1 MTNFSEITNHI
12 WKIADL
18 LRGSFKQ
25 HEYESVILPFT
36 VLRRFDSI
44 LKPHKEEILRLH
56 ETKTN
61 IKIIQNKIGL
71 KFHNTSKFDFNKLL
85 DDSNSIETNLRD
97 YINGYSEEIK
107 DILDNFEFHA
117 MIERLQKAKLLFLV
131 IEKFS
136 EIDLNKDTAD
146 NLTMGYAFEELIR
159 RFAEASN
166 ETAGEHFTPR
176 EIIELMVEV
185 LIGEDSKMLTSNAK
199 IIPILDPACGTGGML
214 ALAQDKLLSMNNSL
228 AVLPHGQELNPR
240 TYAISKAD
248 MLIKGNDEAKIKL
261 GNSFDN
267 DAFQDSTFKFTY
279 MLANPPYGVEW
290 KQVEKFVK
298 DEHQKLG
305 KDGRFEAGTPRIS
318 DGSLLFLQHMISKMD
333 DEGSRIAIIFN
344 GSPLFTGSA
353 ESGESNIRKWIIE
366 KDMLEGI
373 IALPDQL
380 FFNTPISTY
389 IWILT
394 NNKQARREGKIRLV
408 NGTQYF
414 SKLRKSLNNK
424 RKEIDEKSREIIANL
439 YSTYETHKDYKDFNN
454 IDFGYTT
461 VTIDRPLYDEK
472 GDIVKDKKGNTKA
485 DSKLR
490 DTENIPLSM
499 DVEEY
504 FKKEVLPHV
513 PDAWMDRAKDKIGYE
528 IPFTRHFYEFK
539 ALRPSKEIKKDIKGL
554 ESRIVKGLEDLLKN
568 D

>member
-1 MTNFSEITNHI
+1 MTNFSEISNHI
-12 WKIADL
+12 WNVADL

-36 VLRRFDSI
+36 VLKRFDSI
-44 LKPHKEEILRLH
+44 LNPHKEEILKLH
-56 ETKTN
+56 KMGTN
-61 IKIIQNKIGL
+61 VKIIQNKIKL
-71 KFHNTSKFDFNKLL
+71 KFHNTSKFDFDKLL

-97 YINGYSEEIK
+97 YINGYSDEIK
-107 DILDNFEFHA
+107 DILDNFEFHG

-131 IEKFS
+131 VEKFS
-136 EIDLNKDTAD
+136 EINLNKETAD
-146 NLTMGYAFEELIR
+146 NLTMGYAFEDLIR

-185 LIGEDSKMLTSNAK
+185 LIGEDDTTIISNGK

-214 ALAQDKLLSMNNSL
+214 ALAQDKLLSINNSL

-248 MLIKGNDEAKIKL
+248 MLIKDNNDTLIRL

-267 DAFQDSTFKFTY
+267 DAFRNNKFTY
-279 MLANPPYGVEW
+279 MLANPPFGIEW

-298 DEHQKLG
+298 DEHKNLG
-305 KDGRFEAGTPRIS
+305 DDGRFGAGTPRIS

-333 DEGSRIAIIFN
+333 DAGSRIAIIFN

-366 KDMLEGI
+366 NDLLEGI

-380 FFNTPISTY
+380 FFNTGIPTY
-389 IWILT
+389 IWVLT
-394 NNKQARREGKIRLV
+394 NKKSARRKGKIRLV

-414 SKLRKSLNNK
+414 TRMRKALNNK
-424 RKEIDEKSREIIANL
+424 RKEINEENRKMITSFYAMH
-439 YSTYETHKDYKDFNN
+439 ETHKDYKDFNN
-454 IDFGYTT
+454 KDFGYTS
-461 VTIDRPLYDEK
+461 VTIERPLYNDK
-472 GDIVKDKKGNTKA
+472 GEIVKDSKGNPKA

-490 DTENIPLSM
+490 DTENIPLM
-499 DVEEY
+499 TDIEEY
-504 FKKEVLPHV
+504 FKTEVLPHV
-513 PDAWMDRAKDKIGYE
+513 PDAWMDRSKDKIGYE

-539 ALRPSKEIKKDIKGL
+539 ALRPSEEIKKDIKGL

>member
-1 MTNFSEITNHI
+1 MTNFSEIANHI
-12 WKIADL
+12 WNVADL

-36 VLRRFDSI
+36 VLKRFDSI
-44 LKPHKEEILRLH
+44 LKPYKEEILKLH
-56 ETKTN
+56 EMGTN

-71 KFHNTSKFDFNKLL
+71 KFYNTSKFDFNKLL

-131 IEKFS
+131 VEKFS
-136 EIDLNKDTAD
+136 EINLNKETAD

-185 LIGEDSKMLTSNAK
+185 LIGEDNTIINSNGR

-214 ALAQDKLLSMNNSL
+214 ALAQDKLLSMNSSL
-228 AVLPHGQELNPR
+228 AILPHGQELNPR
-240 TYAISKAD
+240 TYAISKSD
-248 MLIKGNDEAKIKL
+248 MLIKDNDNPQIKL

-267 DAFQDSTFKFTY
+267 DAFKEKTFTY
-279 MLANPPYGVEW
+279 MLANPPFGVEW
-290 KQVEKFVK
+290 KQVEKFIK
-298 DEHQKLG
+298 DEHKNLG
-305 KDGRFEAGTPRIS
+305 FNGRFGAGTPRIS

-333 DEGSRIAIIFN
+333 AEGSRIAIIFN

-353 ESGESNIRKWIIE
+353 ESGESNIRKYIIE
-366 KDMLEGI
+366 NDMLEGI

-380 FFNTPISTY
+380 FFNTGIPTY
-389 IWILT
+389 IWVVT
-394 NNKQARREGKIRLV
+394 NKKQARRKGKIRLV

-424 RKEIDEKSREIIANL
+424 RKEINEESRSMITNL
-439 YSTYETHKDYKDFNN
+439 YSMHETHKDYKEFNN
-454 IDFGYTT
+454 KDFGYTS
-461 VTIDRPLYDEK
+461 VTIERPLYNDK
-472 GDIVKDKKGNTKA
+472 GEIIKDSKGNPKA

-490 DTENIPLSM
+490 DTENIPLTM
-499 DVEEY
+499 DIEEY
-504 FKKEVLPHV
+504 FKTEVLPHV

-539 ALRPSKEIKKDIKGL
+539 SLRPSEEIKQEIKGL
-554 ESRIVKGLEDLLKN
+554 ESRIVRGLEELLKN